1 MTARLE
7 AVSESFAA
15 SLNARAGKE
24 IVSPERVMDPTQLLD
39 GFMLKPM
46 NCPHHIKIFASQP
59 HSYRDLPVRL
69 AEFGTVYRWEQSG
82 ELNGMTRVRGF
93 TQDDA
98 HLFVTEEQVAAEVL
112 GCLDLVKTVLT
123 TLGMSDYRVRVG
135 LRDPDSNKFTGNP
148 AQWDV
153 AEQACRDA
161 AASLGVPFTEEP
173 GEAAFY
179 GPKIDFVVKD
189 VLGRE
194 WQLGTVQVDYVL
206 PVRFDLSYIGADGKS
221 HVPVMIHRAPFGSL
235 ERFTGVLIEHF
246 AGDFPVWLAPEQA
259 RILPVSEKVTDYAQ
273 KIVSEMKSKGI
284 RATADLSPEKLGA
297 KIRLAQLEKVPYMIV
312 VGPKEEASGQLSIR
326 SRKLGDE
333 GSLASDAFIHR
344 LESEIRDRTL
354 TV

>member
-1 MTARLE
+1 
-7 AVSESFAA
+7 
-15 SLNARAGKE
+15 
-24 IVSPERVMDPTQLLD
+24 
-39 GFMLKPM
+39 
-46 NCPHHIKIFASQP
+46 
-59 HSYRDLPVRL
+59 
-69 AEFGTVYRWEQSG
+69 
-82 ELNGMTRVRGF
+82 
-93 TQDDA
+93 
-98 HLFVTEEQVAAEVL
+98 
-112 GCLDLVKTVLT
+112 
-123 TLGMSDYRVRVG
+123 
-135 LRDPDSNKFTGNP
+135 
-148 AQWDV
+148 
-153 AEQACRDA
+153 
-161 AASLGVPFTEEP
+161 
-173 GEAAFY
+173 
-179 GPKIDFVVKD
+179 
-189 VLGRE
+189 
-194 WQLGTVQVDYVL
+194 
-206 PVRFDLSYIGADGKS
+206 
-221 HVPVMIHRAPFGSL
+221 MIHRAPFGSL